1 MQISFISKQNHISSD
16 DPDFYFKEI
25 EDLTYH
31 CQISPDNGSYTLT
44 MTSETKSTDINRAFL
59 TKQYRLEEASSP
71 GNTFSFW
78 IYDGNTQ
85 IGKLFFNYYHDTDFK
100 TFNVCIETNIFQS
113 IKGMVL
119 LVFKR
124 LENFKLY
131 P

>member
-25 EDLTYH
+25 EDLAYH
-31 CQISPDNGSYTLT
+31 CQIIPNEGSYTLS
-44 MTSETKSTDINRAFL
+44 MTSETRSTDSIREFL
-59 TKQYRLEEASSP
+59 TKQYRLEEESTS

-78 IYDGNTQ
+78 IYDSNIR

-100 TFNVCIETNIFQS
+100 TFNVCIETNIFQNV
-113 IKGMVL
+113 KGLVL

-124 LENFKLY
+124 LENFKLI